1 MFIKEEI
8 SNKAVEFQFLCKT
21 HNVKYLY
28 AFGSS
33 VSSKFDKDHSDI
45 DLLVDVDSSDPVDRG
60 ETLISLWDL
69 FEKFFKR
76 KVDLLTESSIHNPY
90 LRKSIDAT
98 KILIYDGA
106 KQEVLV

>member
-8 SNKAVEFQFLCKT
+8 SNNAGEFQLICKS
-21 HNVKYLY
+21 HDVKYLY
-28 AFGSS
+28 AFGSA
-33 VSSKFDKDHSDI
+33 VTSKFDKNHSDI

-60 ETLISLWDL
+60 EKLISLWDL
-69 FEKFFKR
+69 FENFFKR

-106 KQEVLV
+106 KQEVFV